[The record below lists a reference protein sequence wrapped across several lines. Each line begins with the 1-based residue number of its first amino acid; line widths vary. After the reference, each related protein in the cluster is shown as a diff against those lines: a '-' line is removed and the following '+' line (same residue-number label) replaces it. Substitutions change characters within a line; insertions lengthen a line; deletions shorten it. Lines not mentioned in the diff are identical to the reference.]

1 MSVISNTTVRSN
13 FARIGELPLLQRLF
27 GQLYLPTEVYAEIQ
41 EAQAEGYIFF
51 DGIEQQI
58 APFVTDGWLQLVSMA
73 EEELRHFGAMSS
85 GLHRGERACLAIASR
100 RTWLLLTDDRA
111 ARMEAQRQMITIS
124 GSIGCLVLGV
134 ERKLVTLDQ
143 ANGWLAAMIAQG
155 YHAPLTDL
163 VALLKTDKQE

>member
-1 MSVISNTTVRSN
+1 VSVISNTTVRSN

-27 GQLYLPTEVYAEIQ
+27 GQLYLPT
-41 EAQAEGYIFF
+41 
-51 DGIEQQI
+51 
-58 APFVTDGWLQLVSMA
+58 A

-124 GSIGCLVLGV
+124 GSIGRLVLGV